1 MTHVLNETLPD
12 STMAAARA
20 RVLLSQ
26 AMVIWGSAA
35 DHDTA
40 RLLASE
46 LVTNALEYAGSPVA
60 IRAYPI
66 GGGLRVEVADESAWT
81 YPVPRGHH
89 EPAERGRGLELVDAM
104 SARWGWRPQGEGK
117 VVWFE
122 LDAPADVARPVPSE
136 SVTRPARPTQPRVSM
151 AVAPGARPGTTVSS
165 HRSHISLPDVVETAR
180 PPAAE

>member
-1 MTHVLNETLPD
+1 MTIVLDETLPD
-12 STMAAARA
+12 STMAAWRA

-26 AMVIWGSAA
+26 AMATWGSAA

-46 LVTNALEYAGSPVA
+46 LVTNAMEYAGSPVT

-66 GGGLRVEVADESAWT
+66 GAGLRVEVSDQSAWT

-104 SARWGWRPQGEGK
+104 SARWGWQPRGEGK

-122 LDAPADVARPVPSE
+122 LDAPTEVDQPATVE
-136 SVTRPARPTQPRVSM
+136 SLTQ
-151 AVAPGARPGTTVSS
+151 
-165 HRSHISLPDVVETAR
+165 
-180 PPAAE
+180 